1 MTEPRR
7 PRTPRGTTVFLVRHG
22 ATAWNHS
29 KRAQGQADIDLDETG
44 YRQAIATAEELSH
57 VPVDAVYAS
66 DLKRAFK
73 TAEPIART
81 HGLEVETDAAFREI
95 DQGEWE
101 GLHVDEIRRR
111 WPELWGPARHYS
123 ARPGGESPAQVRAR
137 ALEAIARIVRA
148 HPDGNVVVVSHGGT
162 IRWLSAEALGY
173 DDSRSARIRGLGNGA
188 VVRVVGRIEDDRV
201 ILSDL
206 ERLDGNTTDL
216 DDPND

>member
-1 MTEPRR
+1 MT
-7 PRTPRGTTVFLVRHG
+7 TLFLVRHG
-22 ATAWNHS
+22 ATEWNHS
-29 KRAQGQADIDLDETG
+29 KRAQGQADIVLNDTG

-57 VPVDAVYAS
+57 VPIEAVYAS
-66 DLKRAFK
+66 DLRRAYN

-81 HGLEVETDAAFREI
+81 HGLEVETDPAFREI

-123 ARPGGESPAQVRAR
+123 TRPGGESPAQVRAR
-137 ALEAIARIVRA
+137 ALEGLERIVRA
-148 HPDGNVVVVSHGGT
+148 HPEGNVVVVSHGGT

-173 DDSRSARIRGLGNGA
+173 DDRRSARIRGLGNGA
-188 VVRVVGRIEDDRV
+188 VVRVTAEIAGDRLV
-201 ILSDL
+201 LRDL